1 MLLPKSTIII
11 PSLDPDGTLVEYVR
25 CLINKGFQH
34 IIIVNDGSQ
43 PKYSEIYTEIQKEPE
58 CVVLRH
64 DINRGKGRSLK
75 TAMKYYFANIHDS
88 SGVITVD
95 ADGQH
100 AVNDVLRINDA
111 MNVSAGK
118 VILGSRDFSGVHIP
132 FKSKFGNK
140 VTSRVIQI
148 FHGHYFSDT
157 QTGLRGFPNSLL
169 ESLTNKVAGERYEY
183 EMNVLLYC
191 VHRGIE
197 VEEMKIETIYHDEL
211 NSGSHFR
218 PIIDSLRIYTIILRS
233 FFFYSLSGILSALLD
248 LAIFTLVV
256 KFIMKNSDTAAIFT
270 ATIAA
275 RACSSIFNY
284 AVNKNVVF
292 RTKSRVTYTV
302 IKYYLLCAVQMSAS
316 AGLVYFFHHFSRIDE
331 ILVKAIIDGIL
342 FFASYQIQK
351 RWVFRPS
358 RRNCGNSIRHG

>member
-1 MLLPKSTIII
+1 MYLPKSTIII
-11 PSLDPDGTLVEYVR
+11 PSLDPDRTLVEYIQS
-25 CLINKGFQH
+25 LIDQGFQH

-43 PKYSEIYTEIQKEPE
+43 PKCSEIFLEIEKKPE
-58 CVVLRH
+58 CIVLRH
-64 DINRGKGRSLK
+64 DINRGKGRSIK
-75 TAMKYYFANIHDS
+75 TAMKYYMANMYDS
-88 SGVITVD
+88 TGVITVD

-111 MNVSAGK
+111 MNAAAGK
-118 VILGSRDFSGVHIP
+118 VILGSRDFSGEHIP

-140 VTSRVIQI
+140 VTSRIIQI

-157 QTGLRGFPNSLL
+157 QTGLRGFPNALL

-197 VEEMKIETIYHDEL
+197 VEEMKIETIYHDED

-218 PIIDSLRIYTIILRS
+218 PFIDSLRIYAVILKS

-256 KFIMKNSDTAAIFT
+256 KLVLKNSDAAAIFT

-292 RTKSRVTYTV
+292 RSKSRVTNTV

-331 ILVKAIIDGIL
+331 ILVKAVIDGLL
-342 FFASYQIQK
+342 FFASYQVQK

-358 RRNCGNSIRHG
+358 RRKGGNSI